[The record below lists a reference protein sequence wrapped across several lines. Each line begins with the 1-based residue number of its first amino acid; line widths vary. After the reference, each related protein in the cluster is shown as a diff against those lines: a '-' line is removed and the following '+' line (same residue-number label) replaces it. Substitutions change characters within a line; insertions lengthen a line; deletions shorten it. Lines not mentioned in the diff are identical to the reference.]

1 MGKNVKKLKR
11 PKLRLIQGGN
21 EFLARRSQANLTLI
35 VNNET
40 IDQTINKG
48 A

>member
-1 MGKNVKKLKR
+1 MSTRAKKLKR

-21 EFLARRSQANLTLI
+21 EFIARRSQANLTLI
-35 VNNET
+35 VDNEKLN
-40 IDQTINKG
+40 QPINKG